1 MIDLQKTLNENEKL
15 KNQLKNEK
23 ETLCF
28 EKEKSE
34 QFLKQEL
41 SNLIQQMAKMKNVLI
56 SAFSIK

>member
-15 KNQLKNEK
+15 KKQLKNEK

-41 SNLIQQMAKMKNVLI
+41 SNLIQQMAKMKDVVI
-56 SAFSIK
+56 SSFYTK

>member
-28 EKEKSE
+28 EKEISE

-41 SNLIQQMAKMKNVLI
+41 SNLIQKMAKMKNVLI